1 MKKTILIIFACA
13 MAQLAWAQS
22 TMKLGVAECRSMALE
37 SSEDMKKAENDEL
50 QAQLTQKVAQ
60 NARLPRVS
68 ASANGMYMFPDLEMM
83 GTTFAMPGAYTAG
96 LVLTQPLYVGG
107 KITSGIKLAKV
118 GVEASKHKTELQ
130 RRDVIYNADN
140 AYWTFVAVREQRKML
155 DGILTFVQAM
165 RERVQLSVDAQLTT
179 KADLLRVDSKLSDV
193 KYQIERATNG
203 LEMCRMNLC
212 SVTGLPMNTAIEPI
226 DTLPEVTAPQA
237 WLYDSNQGESL
248 TMSRPEY
255 KLLEKQIEAA
265 DLQIK
270 QIRADY
276 LPTLAF
282 TAGYAFFG
290 NMKMTSMVADGMG
303 GYFPYSTTINKN
315 VGQLMLSLNIPIL
328 NWGESSKKIKAQRL
342 VKQNAELDLQKN
354 ARLMNI
360 ELTNARQNVESAYT
374 MFLTA
379 KSGLAHAEEALRVM
393 RDRYEVGMCTLTD
406 ILEAQSAY
414 QQARTNVIEATTQ
427 FKIHESNY
435 TRITTP
441 K

>member
-1 MKKTILIIFACA
+1 MKKTILIILACA
-13 MAQLAWAQS
+13 MAPMAWSQS
-22 TMKLGVAECRSMALE
+22 AVKLGVEECRNMAIT
-37 SSEDMKKAENDEL
+37 SSEDVKKAENDEL
-50 QAQLTQKVAQ
+50 QARLTQKVAE
-60 NARLPRVS
+60 NARLPRIS
-68 ASANGMYMFPDLEMM
+68 ATATGMYMFPDLEMM
-83 GTTFAMPGAYTAG
+83 GTTLSMPGAYTAG
-96 LVLTQPLYVGG
+96 LVLTQPIYVGG

-155 DGILTFVQAM
+155 DGILALVEAM
-165 RERVQLSVDAQLTT
+165 RERVQISVDAQLTT
-179 KADLLRVDSKLSDV
+179 KADLLRVESKLSDV
-193 KYQIERATNG
+193 RYQIERATNG

-212 SVTGLPMNTAIEPI
+212 SVTGLPMNTAIEPT
-226 DTLPEVTAPQA
+226 DTLPQVTAPQA
-237 WLYDSNQGESL
+237 WLYDSSQSESL
-248 TMSRPEY
+248 TMNRPEY

-276 LPTLAF
+276 LPTVAF

-290 NMKMTSMVADGMG
+290 NMKMSSMVSDGMG
-303 GYFPYSTTINKN
+303 GYFPYSTTLHKN
-315 VGQLMLSLNIPIL
+315 VGQLMVSLNIPIL
-328 NWGESSKKIKAQRL
+328 NWGEKSKKIRTQQL
-342 VKQNAELDLQKN
+342 VKQNAEIDLQKN
-354 ARLMNI
+354 SRLMYI

-374 MFLTA
+374 MLLTA

-427 FKIHESNY
+427 YKIYESNY

-441 K
+441 Q